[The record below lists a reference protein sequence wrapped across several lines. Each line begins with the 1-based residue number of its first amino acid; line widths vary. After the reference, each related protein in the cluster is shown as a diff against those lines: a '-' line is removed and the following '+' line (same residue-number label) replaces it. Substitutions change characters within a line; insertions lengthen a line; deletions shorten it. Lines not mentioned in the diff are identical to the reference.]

1 MQGTRKQNVSYKW
14 AKLCSGKY
22 FGKTYFVIQRSS
34 DYRNMRNS
42 TKHTLISMLWIPMLQ
57 SLFIEE

>member
-14 AKLCSGKY
+14 VTLCSGKY

-34 DYRNMRNS
+34 DNRNIRKS

-57 SLFIEE
+57 SLLTEE